1 MSKYLK
7 PEHPSYKTDQAWFLF
22 AVLNPKGSGFGRL
35 LLVEALNHAAVSFIE
50 RVISDDGR
58 ASNTCELMSV
68 HRQCPSV
75 AIRSNKIEEVSF
87 RDFALDMVDRVKID
101 RDPLAVE
108 AFKEAVG
115 GIKKTPVPPVAPS
128 MRKTLSNPV
137 MESVPIPVPQQDK
150 KKYEDAMAALT
161 GLGFK
166 KPQAIS
172 MLKPLEN
179 RLSDMTME
187 EIIRESLKS

>member
-7 PEHPSYKTDQAWFLF
+7 SEHPSYKTDQAWFLF

-75 AIRSNKIEEVSF
+75 AIRSDKIEEVSF
-87 RDFALDMVDRVKID
+87 IDFALDMVDRAKID

-108 AFKEAVG
+108 AFKEATG
-115 GIKKTPVPPVAPS
+115 ETRKTPVPPLAPS
-128 MRKTLSNPV
+128 MRKTPSNPV
-137 MESVPIPVPQQDK
+137 TKPVPVPRQDM

-166 KPQAIS
+166 RPQAAA

-179 RLSDMTME
+179 RLSTMAIE
-187 EIIRESLKS
+187 EVIRESLRNG

>member
-7 PEHPSYKTDQAWFLF
+7 SEHPSYKTDQAWFLF

-50 RVISDDGR
+50 RVVSDDGK
-58 ASNTCELMSV
+58 ASSTCELMSV

-75 AIRSNKIEEVSF
+75 AIRSDKIEEVLF
-87 RDFALDMVDRVKID
+87 RDFALDMVDRAKID

-115 GIKKTPVPPVAPS
+115 ETRKTPVPPAAPS
-128 MRKTLSNPV
+128 TRKPLNPV
-137 MESVPIPVPQQDK
+137 VKPIPVPQKDMV
-150 KKYEDAMAALT
+150 KYENVMAALVN
-161 GLGFK
+161 LGYK
-166 KPQAIS
+166 KAQAAA
-172 MLKPLEN
+172 MLKPLEDS
-179 RLSDMTME
+179 LSSMTLE
-187 EIIRESLKS
+187 QAIRESLKSS

>member
-7 PEHPSYKTDQAWFLF
+7 PEHPSYGTDQAWFLF

-50 RVISDDGR
+50 RVVSDDGR
-58 ASNTCELMSV
+58 ASSTCELMSV

-75 AIRSNKIEEVSF
+75 AIRSDKIEEVPF
-87 RDFALDMVDRVKID
+87 KDFALDMVDRTKID
-101 RDPLAVE
+101 RDPLAIE
-108 AFKEAVG
+108 AFKEATG
-115 GIKKTPVPPVAPS
+115 EIRKTPVPPMAPS
-128 MRKTLSNPV
+128 MRKTPSNPV
-137 MESVPIPVPQQDK
+137 MKPVPVPQQDM

-161 GLGFK
+161 ELGYK
-166 KPQAIS
+166 RPQAAS

-179 RLSDMTME
+179 RLSNMTME
-187 EIIRESLKS
+187 EIIRESLRN